1 MFIVPPV
8 FINYLVFLSPVFPCL
23 QRPVLYI
30 ILVRVLC
37 YVFMFL
43 SVLWFSLV
51 GLFSLKTFVG
61 VSHFSSFHVVAAIM
75 TEYLTKTVSGDLSP
89 RFFQLFK
96 VVLFPVF
103 FPPWHGSRRSLFRP
117 SPQRVSVGTTWGTA
131 GRSSVKSA
139 SRSSVKPTGC
149 GSLKPAGRSS
159 VKSVGRSSV
168 KPPAAAHS
176 SLPAA
181 AHSSSPAT
189 PKSSLWAAAPSS
201 PPAAAPSSP
210 PAGRSDVNPAGCGSL
225 QPLTKSPV
233 QAPAP
238 DQESSAGSSP
248 RPESSHVS

>member
-139 SRSSVKPTGC
+139 SRSSVKPNRLRLTQARRPILSQVCRPFICKASSCKLTQACRLLLTQVRRPLQSQVC
-149 GSLKPAGRSS
+149 G
-159 VKSVGRSSV
+159 
-168 KPPAAAHS
+168 PP
-176 SLPAA
+176 LPQALRLRL
-181 AHSSSPAT
+181 PQG
-189 PKSSLWAAAPSS
+189 
-201 PPAAAPSSP
+201 P
-210 PAGRSDVNPAGCGSL
+210 PAGRSDVNPAGL
-225 QPLTKSPV
+225 RLT
-233 QAPAP
+233 PAP

-248 RPESSHVS
+248 